1 MGDVAAGE
9 DHLLA
14 GRRDAGGGRLPFLS
28 TLKGPARNGSILG
41 NDYFVEGDLDIGIGV
56 SAVQDELFGGLK
68 TVNIGKGRFVPD
80 IAGRVN
86 FVQNV

>member
-9 DHLLA
+9 GHLLA

-41 NDYFVEGDLDIGIGV
+41 NNDFVERDLDIGVGAPAIE
-56 SAVQDELFGGLK
+56 DEQFGSLK
-68 TVNIGKGRFVPD
+68 TINRSACLMISAFTRSLES
-80 IAGRVN
+80 
-86 FVQNV
+86 